1 VLLNIATVPVQD
13 MTYAEQKWRAS
24 EEKVRFAKAFP
35 GLLKERDHTKTVL
48 KTAHLQ
54 YGDVIIY
61 SDYTFAFEP
70 LNEDDVPKF
79 IANLREAKVHLY
91 EHHRAAF
98 DRLDELTARDK
109 ELTRLSRLEK
119 LLGAVVNNTIEF
131 PELYEAIPKCLATPS
146 ATAESHLKPNPNIK
160 AVRLLNAL
168 RDNLPDMPELLE
180 EVPKV
185 LNGTSTLVQCER
197 FKHFEKL

>member
-1 VLLNIATVPVQD
+1 

-35 GLLKERDHTKTVL
+35 GLLKEKDHTKTVL
-48 KTAHLQ
+48 KTAQLQ
-54 YGDVIIY
+54 HGDLIIY
-61 SDYTFAFEP
+61 SDYSFTFEP
-70 LNEDDVPKF
+70 LDENDVPKF
-79 IANLREAKVHLY
+79 VSNLREAKAYLY
-91 EHHRAAF
+91 EHHRVAF
-98 DRLDELTARDK
+98 DTLDELTARDK

-131 PELYEAIPKCLATPS
+131 PELYEAIPKCLAMPS
-146 ATAESHLKPNPNIK
+146 APAESHLKPNPNIK

-168 RDNLPDMPELLE
+168 RDNLPEMPELLE

-197 FKHFEKL
+197 FKHFERL

>member
-35 GLLKERDHTKTVL
+35 GLLKGKDHTKTVL
-48 KTAHLQ
+48 KTAQLQ
-54 YGDVIIY
+54 YSELIIY
-61 SDYTFAFEP
+61 SDYTFTFKP
-70 LNEDDVPKF
+70 LSEDDVPKF
-79 IANLREAKVHLY
+79 MSNLREAKVHLY

-168 RDNLPDMPELLE
+168 RDNLPEMPELLE

-185 LNGTSTLVQCER
+185 LNGTSTLVQCEQ

>member
-1 VLLNIATVPVQD
+1 
-13 MTYAEQKWRAS
+13 MTYAERKWRAS

-35 GLLKERDHTKTVL
+35 GLLKEKDSTKALFKTVP
-48 KTAHLQ
+48 LQ
-54 YGDVIIY
+54 YGELIIY
-61 SDYTFAFEP
+61 ADYTFTFEP
-70 LNEDDVPKF
+70 LDENDVPKF
-79 IANLREAKVHLY
+79 ISNLREARAHLY
-91 EHHRAAF
+91 EHHREAF
-98 DRLDELTARDK
+98 DKLDELTASDK

-131 PELYEAIPKCLATPS
+131 PELYDAIPKCLASPS
-146 ATAESHLKPNPNIK
+146 EPAEAHLNPNPNIK

-185 LNGTSTLVQCER
+185 LNGTSTLVTCEQFKR
-197 FKHFEKL
+197 FRTGEIQQEK

>member
-1 VLLNIATVPVQD
+1 

-35 GLLKERDHTKTVL
+35 GLLKEKNSNKDVL
-48 KTAHLQ
+48 KTTQLQ
-54 YGDVIIY
+54 YGELIIY
-61 SDYTFAFEP
+61 SDYTFTFEP
-70 LNEDDVPKF
+70 LDENDVPKF
-79 IANLREAKVHLY
+79 ISNLREAKGHLY
-91 EHHRAAF
+91 ERHRQAY
-98 DRLDELTARDK
+98 DMLDELSVRDK

-146 ATAESHLKPNPNIK
+146 ATAESLLPRNANIK
-160 AVRLLNAL
+160 AIRMLNAL

-185 LNGTSTLVQCER
+185 LNGTSTLVQCQR
-197 FKHFEKL
+197 FKNFEKL

>member
-1 VLLNIATVPVQD
+1 

-35 GLLKERDHTKTVL
+35 GLLKERDRAKQVL
-48 KTAHLQ
+48 KTETLQ
-54 YGDVIIY
+54 YGELIIY
-61 SDYTFAFEP
+61 SDYTFTFEP

-79 IANLREAKVHLY
+79 MSNLREARAHLY
-91 EHHRAAF
+91 AHHREAF
-98 DRLDELTARDK
+98 DTLDKLTARDK

-131 PELYEAIPKCLATPS
+131 PELYEAIPKCLAMPN
-146 ATAESHLKPNPNIK
+146 APVESHLQPNPNIK
-160 AVRLLNAL
+160 AIRMLNAL
-168 RDNLPDMPELLE
+168 RDNLPEMPELLD

-185 LNGTSTLVQCER
+185 LNGTSTLVACER
-197 FKHFEKL
+197 FKQFAKT

>member
-1 VLLNIATVPVQD
+1 

-35 GLLKERDHTKTVL
+35 GLLKEKDHTKTVL
-48 KTAHLQ
+48 KTAQLQ
-54 YGDVIIY
+54 HSELIVY
-61 SDYTFAFEP
+61 SDYTFTFEP
-70 LNEDDVPKF
+70 IDENDVPKF
-79 IANLREAKVHLY
+79 VSNLREAKAYLY
-91 EHHRAAF
+91 EHHCAAF
-98 DRLDELTARDK
+98 DMLDELTARDK
-109 ELTRLSRLEK
+109 EITRLSRLEK
-119 LLGAVVNNTIEF
+119 LLGAVVNNTIEC

-146 ATAESHLKPNPNIK
+146 APAESHLNPNPNIK

-168 RDNLPDMPELLE
+168 RDNLPEMPELLE

-197 FKHFEKL
+197 FKQFEKL

>member
-1 VLLNIATVPVQD
+1 

-24 EEKVRFAKAFP
+24 EEKVRFAKTFP
-35 GLLKERDHTKTVL
+35 GLLKEKNSTKDVL
-48 KTAHLQ
+48 KTAQLQ
-54 YGDVIIY
+54 YGELIIY
-61 SDYTFAFEP
+61 SDYTFTFEP
-70 LNEDDVPKF
+70 LDEDDVPKF
-79 IANLREAKVHLY
+79 VSNLREAKAHLY
-91 EHHRAAF
+91 ERHRQAY
-98 DRLDELTARDK
+98 DTLDELSVRDK

-146 ATAESHLKPNPNIK
+146 ATAESLLSRTANIK
-160 AVRLLNAL
+160 AIRMLNAL

-185 LNGTSTLVQCER
+185 LNGTSTLVQCQR
-197 FKHFEKL
+197 FKNFEKL

>member
-1 VLLNIATVPVQD
+1 

-35 GLLKERDHTKTVL
+35 GLLKEKDCGKKAIKTV
-48 KTAHLQ
+48 TLQ
-54 YGDVIIY
+54 FGNLIIY
-61 SDYTFAFEP
+61 DDYAFTFEP
-70 LNEDDVPKF
+70 LDENDVPKF
-79 IANLREAKVHLY
+79 VSNLREAKAYLY
-91 EHHRAAF
+91 EHHREAY
-98 DRLDELTARDK
+98 DKLDELTANDK

-119 LLGAVVNNTIEF
+119 LLGAIVNNTIEF
-131 PELYEAIPKCLATPS
+131 PELYEAIPKCLAAPNLP
-146 ATAESHLKPNPNIK
+146 AESHLKPNPNIK

-185 LNGTSTLVQCER
+185 LNGTSTLVACER
-197 FKHFEKL
+197 FKEFMKS